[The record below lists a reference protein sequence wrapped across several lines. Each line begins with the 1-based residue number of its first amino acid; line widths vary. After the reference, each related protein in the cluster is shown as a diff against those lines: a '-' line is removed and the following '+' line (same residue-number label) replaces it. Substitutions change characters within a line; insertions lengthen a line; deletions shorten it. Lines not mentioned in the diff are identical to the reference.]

1 MLGTGF
7 KMAMAWLGVIAVFAS
22 FLGCAA
28 TPVRFECGEQRFRL
42 SNEDLSEDQRRF
54 AEEALSDCE
63 SRLDS
68 AAAKDSALV
77 EGLHERFTPKDSL

>member
-1 MLGTGF
+1 MFGRFLFQATVIAAISVF
-7 KMAMAWLGVIAVFAS
+7 GVI
-22 FLGCAA
+22 LGCSSA
-28 TPVRFECGEQRFRL
+28 PVRFECGEQRFRL